1 MLRSV
6 LPVSTA
12 LALAV
17 CAPHVA
23 PGPAMAQQGS
33 WYSGTDGYGRS
44 TSGWSSGYGGGS
56 SYSGSIYYSTPT
68 YYASPTPTYWS
79 PSYYSTP
86 TYAYST
92 PTYYPA
98 PGQVPSTTYAAPESN
113 SYLTAAE
120 VKGPRAAQI
129 DVHLPAGATIW
140 FDDNPTSQTGVLRHF
155 ESPPL
160 APDTDYSYR
169 VTVRWQE
176 GGQDVTRTRK
186 VEVHAGDR
194 LNLTFGP
201 SVGEAARR

>member
-6 LPVSTA
+6 FPVATA

-17 CAPHVA
+17 FAPPVA
-23 PGPAMAQQGS
+23 PGPAMAQQQGS

-56 SYSGSIYYSTPT
+56 SYRGSTYYSTPSYYASPTYTYSSPTYYSTPT
-68 YYASPTPTYWS
+68 YYPP
-79 PSYYSTP
+79 
-86 TYAYST
+86 
-92 PTYYPA
+92 
-98 PGQVPSTTYAAPESN
+98 PGPVLRMTYAAPESV

-120 VKGPRAAQI
+120 AKGPRAAQI
-129 DVHLPAGATIW
+129 DVRLPADAKIW
-140 FDDNPTSQTGVLRHF
+140 FDDTPTSQTGVLRHF

-160 APDTDYSYR
+160 DSDTDYFYR

-176 GGQDVTRTRK
+176 GGQVVTRTRK

-194 LNLTFGP
+194 LNITFGP
-201 SVGEAARR
+201 SVAETTRR